1 MSRPYNFSPV
11 NWGGQEPGAHGTSH
25 VLNEAGTAGRGR
37 QNPHYPPVRSFTM
50 TGPSFED
57 VKTSSQLFR
66 ALILAWLALCSSM
79 GTAGRRV
86 PWGPAWL
93 LVEGGDERTGPG
105 TKGGRQAHAL
115 GYLLAQAGE
124 PGIDLGLGS
133 RRYLAPDAPAR
144 SVPAQADLPAPA
156 APAVPVVPGS
166 RQTVPP

>member
-57 VKTSSQLFR
+57 VNDFIAAVQS
-66 ALILAWLALCSSM
+66 ADP
-79 GTAGRRV
+79 GVAGC
-86 PWGPAWL
+86 L